1 MNEMSY
7 QAGQKINDLEDEIR
21 RLKETP
27 ITLRDQFAMAA
38 LNWVLK
44 GNLPLK
50 NAAECSYEIADAMM
64 EARSNEQGRT

>member
-1 MNEMSY
+1 MSGETK
-7 QAGQKINDLEDEIR
+7 QRINDLEAEIA
-21 RLKETP
+21 RLKSAQTA
-27 ITLRDQFAMAA
+27 LRDQFAMAA

-64 EARSNEQGRT
+64 EARK